1 MKVAV
6 LSDLHGNLQALQSVI
21 ADIKAEQCEKVLCL
35 GDLAMAGP
43 LPVTTVDF
51 IMRNCSDWVIIQ
63 GNTDKL
69 IADFSLDIYNKM
81 QKVYPVMANALLDDA
96 NIMDGELKEYLGSLP
111 PRKELMIEGVSV
123 LMVHGSA
130 RRMNEDILPNMKLSQ
145 VEEMIEGELADL
157 ILCGHTHVPCGYQ
170 TLTKK
175 TVVNVGS
182 VGRPMTG
189 IPKANYVIIDFDRG
203 AFTVKHKEIE
213 YDCETAAQIMRDRGF
228 EGCEQIADQL
238 LVPVLRHL

>member
-1 MKVAV
+1 
-6 LSDLHGNLQALQSVI
+6 
-21 ADIKAEQCEKVLCL
+21 
-35 GDLAMAGP
+35 
-43 LPVTTVDF
+43 
-51 IMRNCSDWVIIQ
+51 
-63 GNTDKL
+63 
-69 IADFSLDIYNKM
+69 
-81 QKVYPVMANALLDDA
+81 
-96 NIMDGELKEYLGSLP
+96 
-111 PRKELMIEGVSV
+111 MIEGVSV
-123 LMVHGSA
+123 LMVHGSP

-189 IPKANYVIIDFDRG
+189 IPKANYAVIDFDRG
-203 AFTVKHKEIE
+203 SFTVKHKEIE

>member
-1 MKVAV
+1 
-6 LSDLHGNLQALQSVI
+6 
-21 ADIKAEQCEKVLCL
+21 
-35 GDLAMAGP
+35 MAGP

-96 NIMDGELKEYLGSLP
+96 NIMDGELKDYLGSLP

-123 LMVHGSA
+123 LMVHGSP

>member
-1 MKVAV
+1 
-6 LSDLHGNLQALQSVI
+6 
-21 ADIKAEQCEKVLCL
+21 
-35 GDLAMAGP
+35 MAGP

-123 LMVHGSA
+123 LMVHGSP

>member
-6 LSDLHGNLQALQSVI
+6 LSDIHGNLQALQSVI
-21 ADIKAEQCEKVLCL
+21 ADIEKEQCEKVLCL

-43 LPVTTVDF
+43 LPVTTVDY
-51 IMRNCSDWVIIQ
+51 IKRNCSDWIIIQ
-63 GNTDKL
+63 GNTDKI
-69 IADFSLDIYNKM
+69 IAEFSLDMYNKM
-81 QKVYPVMANALLDDA
+81 QKVYPVMANAALDDA
-96 NIMDGELKEYLGSLP
+96 NVMDEDLKQYLGSLP

-123 LMVHGSA
+123 FMVHGSP
-130 RRMNEDILPNMKLSQ
+130 RRMNEDILPGMKLSQ

-157 ILCGHTHVPCGYQ
+157 ILCGHTHIPCGYQ

-189 IPKANYVIIDFDRG
+189 IPKANYAVIDFDRG
-203 AFTVKHKEIE
+203 SFTVKHKEVD
-213 YDCETAAQIMRDRGF
+213 YDCETAAKLMRERGF

-238 LVPVLRHL
+238 LVPLIRHL